1 MAFRI
6 FASQRHPFEG
16 NVNIMGSGGLRF
28 LSLGPIGLLRQWGRA
43 VVDIVYP
50 PQCAGCGIIIS
61 RGGAF
66 CSECWSGIGFI
77 ERPYCEILGL
87 PFSSDPGP
95 GMLSSEAIANPP
107 PFDRLRSAVI
117 HEGAARK
124 LVHQLKYL
132 DRLDLVSTMAVWM
145 LRASDGMIEQCDYII
160 PVPLHRRRFISRRFN
175 QSAELARHLAGLSGK
190 PFLSSS
196 VIRTKPTKRQVGLT
210 AKGRQDNMRGAFA
223 FAPGRE
229 LDVAGKRVVLVD
241 DVYTTGATV
250 SAVSRLLKKAGAA
263 DVTVLTFAM
272 AISGPI

>member
-1 MAFRI
+1 
-6 FASQRHPFEG
+6 
-16 NVNIMGSGGLRF
+16 MGSGRLRF
-28 LSLGPIGLLRQWGRA
+28 LSSGPIGLLRQWGRA

-175 QSAELARHLAGLSGK
+175 QSAELARHLADLSGK